1 MPEFSIESNG
11 MLENTAVYYNGEQLR
26 GVKEVFLNLDENGAF
41 DAILQYEGVDGQLY
55 TKNVLVDFLENVATT
70 PPTFTEEESQQMTLL
85 MLASDGSVET
95 TSVVLNDEEQ
105 LGVVS
110 LLVHIKAPKEDD
122 RPEFK
127 AEITYREEDGRLTTE
142 GVF

>member
-11 MLENTAVYYNGEQLR
+11 MLENTVVYYNGEQLR
-26 GVKEVFLNLDENGAF
+26 GVKEVFLNLDEEGAF
-41 DAILQYEGVDGQLY
+41 DAILQYQGTDDQLY

-70 PPTFTEEESQQMTLL
+70 DPTFTEEEAQQMTHL
-85 MLASDGSVET
+85 MLASDGSLET
-95 TSVVLNDEEQ
+95 TSVILNNEEQ
-105 LGVVS
+105 VGVVS
-110 LLVHIKAPKEDD
+110 LLVHIKAPQEGD

>member
-11 MLENTAVYYNGEQLR
+11 MLENTVVYYNGEQLR
-26 GVKEVFLNLDENGAF
+26 GVKEVFLNLDEEGAF
-41 DAILQYEGVDGQLY
+41 DAILQYQGTDDQLY

-70 PPTFTEEESQQMTLL
+70 DPTFTEEEAQQMTQL
-85 MLASDGSVET
+85 MLASDGSLET
-95 TSVVLNDEEQ
+95 TSVILNNEEQ
-105 LGVVS
+105 VGVVS
-110 LLVHIKAPKEDD
+110 LLVHIKAPQEGD

>member
-11 MLENTAVYYNGEQLR
+11 MLENTVVYYNGEQLR
-26 GVKEVFLNLDENGAF
+26 GVKEVFLNLDEEGAF
-41 DAILQYEGVDGQLY
+41 DAILQYQGTDDQLY

-70 PPTFTEEESQQMTLL
+70 DPTFTEEEAQQMTQL
-85 MLASDGSVET
+85 MLASDGSLET
-95 TSVVLNDEEQ
+95 TSVILNNEEQ
-105 LGVVS
+105 VGVVS
-110 LLVHIKAPKEDD
+110 LLVHIKAPLEGD

>member
-11 MLENTAVYYNGEQLR
+11 MLENTAVYYNGEQIR
-26 GVKEVFLNLDENGAF
+26 GVKEVFLNLDEEGAF
-41 DAILQYEGVDGQLY
+41 DAILQYQGTDDQLY

-70 PPTFTEEESQQMTLL
+70 DPTFTEEEAQQMTQL
-85 MLASDGSVET
+85 MLASDGSLET
-95 TSVVLNDEEQ
+95 TSVILNNEEQ
-105 LGVVS
+105 MGVVS
-110 LLVHIKAPKEDD
+110 LLVHIKAPQEGE

>member
-11 MLENTAVYYNGEQLR
+11 LLENTAVYYNGEQLR

-41 DAILQYEGVDGQLY
+41 DAILQYQGTDDKLY
-55 TKNVLVDFLENVATT
+55 TKNVLQDYLENVATT
-70 PPTFTEEESQQMTLL
+70 EPTFTEEEAQQMTLL
-85 MLASDGSVET
+85 MLASDGTIDT
-95 TSVVLNDEEQ
+95 TSVILNNEEQ
-105 LGVVS
+105 FGVVS
-110 LLVHIKAPKEDD
+110 LLVHIKAPKEGD

>member
-11 MLENTAVYYNGEQLR
+11 MLENTVVYYNGEQLR
-26 GVKEVFLNLDENGAF
+26 GVREVFLNLDEEGAF
-41 DAILQYEGVDGQLY
+41 DAILQYQGTDDQLY

-70 PPTFTEEESQQMTLL
+70 DPTFTEEEAQQMTQL
-85 MLASDGSVET
+85 MLASDGSLET
-95 TSVVLNDEEQ
+95 TSVILNNEEQ
-105 LGVVS
+105 VGVVS
-110 LLVHIKAPKEDD
+110 LLVHIKAPQEGD